1 MSTRLANNVQGV
13 LSGAIASGATAMNV
27 TLDTGSNSYP
37 VSIDGSNPMY
47 LTLSD
52 PTSPMLCEIVRVT
65 AVSGSN
71 VTTMTRG
78 QRGTAAVGWAAGA
91 RVSLNAHA
99 QDFPVINDAGDLTV
113 AADVSAVNGTFTGIA
128 QLAAGS
134 AAAPSLHFGDLATG
148 IYRSGEDEIAI
159 TTDGVQR
166 LQINSDG
173 LYGPRYYW
181 THRALDL
188 PGSQDENKYF
198 LLALKSSDD
207 VRINGVIIC
216 GRSGSIVASEAQVEI
231 IYGLAGTRTTP
242 SGCIK
247 YIAAGHASYT
257 RYMRYSLVE
266 VDYGGATYVA
276 LKMTKNGDFTTP
288 HKYFE
293 FFGHITGT
301 VSLTQVRPS
310 EISNEQAFGGY
321 NGEMGINHMNVRF
334 QLSAGFWGANPPS
347 SKPTV
352 TNLATLITALE
363 SYGLVTDGT

>member
-1 MSTRLANNVQGV
+1 MSTRLDNNVQGV

-37 VSIDGSNPMY
+37 ASIDSYNPMY

-99 QDFPVINDAGDLTV
+99 QDFPSINDDGDLTV

-134 AAAPSLHFGDLATG
+134 VAAPSLHLGDTTTG
-148 IYRSGEDEIAI
+148 LYRRTTNEVSITISGEEQFRFSSGTFRIFRSSGFA
-159 TTDGVQR
+159 
-166 LQINSDG
+166 LINMYSYREATAQAG
-173 LYGPRYYW
+173 L
-181 THRALDL
+181 
-188 PGSQDENKYF
+188 
-198 LLALKSSDD
+198 
-207 VRINGVIIC
+207 RIFAA
-216 GRSGSIVASEAQVEI
+216 R
-231 IYGLAGTRTTP
+231 GTRGTP
-242 SGCIK
+242 GYCASGDNMFQIRN
-247 YIAAGHASYT
+247 YPWDGGSHATETARIRFRANQAHASGALGT
-257 RYMRYSLVE
+257 RIEIETTANDSATQSTALTIGADKSLKV
-266 VDYGGATYVA
+266 VGGFAAWNAT
-276 LKMTKNGDFTTP
+276 
-288 HKYFE
+288 
-293 FFGHITGT
+293 
-301 VSLTQVRPS
+301 
-310 EISNEQAFGGY
+310 
-321 NGEMGINHMNVRF
+321 
-334 QLSAGFWGANPPS
+334 PPA

-352 TNLATLITALE
+352 TDLATLITALA